1 MSNIKYVGR
10 VERGT
15 FVNSETGKDQ
25 SRLETV
31 GSGTGHAKG
40 LNFYPDFDIKAG
52 EKVIIFVQDNNQS
65 APAPAPAATEE
76 DLPF

>member
-1 MSNIKYVGR
+1 MSIIIYVGR

-15 FVNSETGKDQ
+15 FVNSETGKEQ
-25 SRLETV
+25 SRLATV

-65 APAPAPAATEE
+65 APAVPAATS
-76 DLPF
+76 